1 VAKQSLLLVDGDA
14 RSLRVLEVSLK
25 KAGFNVT
32 TAVHGKD
39 ALDKVRTA
47 RPDLIISDTDMPEMD
62 GFTFCKQLKA
72 DPDCAEI
79 PFIFLTDQLSI
90 ERKIQGLE
98 LGVEDYLTK
107 PIYIKEI
114 ITRVRLLLQ
123 KHQRA
128 GIEARRD
135 QRTRFAGRLAD
146 MGVVDLIQ
154 TIEVSRK
161 SGLIHFHADDGRHAE
176 LYFRDGKVID
186 AEAGALQGEDAVYRL
201 LTWSDGEFEVVFR
214 SVRRKEVITISSQ
227 ALLMEGMRRLD
238 EWGRLL
244 EQLPVLDTRFEV
256 DAAEL
261 ASRLADLAD
270 ETNAVLKLFDGQRT
284 LMEVIDTSS
293 YGDLECLEIISKL
306 YFEGLIVEVDEAA
319 AESGRAA
326 SPPRALGELRRART
340 SDLVADEPASA
351 PLGPAALAAKEH
363 QLSAEE
369 LAITNVDVTPAPRS
383 RLIESA
389 IGMAAP
395 AMPIMPAMP
404 GTELEE
410 LAAHAM
416 ATLGSPRMPAARAV
430 AARGAARRLTPAQGA
445 SARASSARASAPRGA
460 ARRLTPASSSSV
472 PDELEGD
479 TPIPAPQIPVDS
491 GEVEGPMI
499 RVISSRGA
507 EVASA
512 SGEVSVVHMS
522 EAATLVPARELVTI
536 VPTREEDEFVLDEAM
551 EAGGDASEEAGDEA
565 PGETSDESFDATAE
579 TGSASVGAAIVAAL
593 DDDTSI
599 RHRAVTAEV
608 AAMAPVSDSEPTPPA
623 WPARSTPASTERAP
637 TARPERASTARPE
650 RAPTARPERAPTA
663 RLGRA
668 STVRS
673 ERARDAAPELR
684 PELRTERV
692 RVPQRS
698 VAVYAVTGVILLVV
712 IVLAVRALSGPEPEQ
727 DPPLVAAARPDAAP
741 AAVPVPAVP
750 HPDAARPQVEHAPA
764 APGVPAVD
772 DAVALAPANAGQA
785 SAARP
790 TTPGTGEPETTAPVR
805 PATPGTGEP
814 ETAPPVRPTTPGT
827 SGPATTAPV
836 RPTTPA
842 RQPETAPPVR
852 PTTPARQPE
861 TPPEPPATTPGTPP
875 QPAGTEPPQTT
886 PSPPAGPGTEPPQTA
901 PAPAPAPAPA
911 GGPTPQEL
919 LAQARAARS
928 AGRLDEALSLIER
941 GLAQKRTGALLALK
955 ADVLLSQGKQS
966 EALEAAN
973 EAAAASP
980 NNAEVWLTK
989 GTLHRALGQN
999 AEARA
1004 ALERYLQLA
1013 PQGRRADE
1021 VRKILETL

>member
-32 TAVHGKD
+32 TAVNGKD
-39 ALDKVRTA
+39 ALEKVKTA

-128 GIEARRD
+128 SIETRRD

-214 SVRRKEVITISSQ
+214 SVRRKDVITISSQ

-261 ASRLADLAD
+261 AARLADLAD

-293 YGDLECLEIISKL
+293 YGDLECLEIISRL
-306 YFEGLIVEVDEAA
+306 YFEGLIAELTAA
-319 AESGRAA
+319 PSESGRMAAVTPMRAA
-326 SPPRALGELRRART
+326 SELRRVKT
-340 SDLVADEPASA
+340 SEPVDEPPIA
-351 PLGPAALAAKEH
+351 PAARAPREH
-363 QLSAEE
+363 LLSPEE
-369 LAITNVDVTPAPRS
+369 LAIANVDVTPAPRS
-383 RLIESA
+383 RLIDGAISA
-389 IGMAAP
+389 
-395 AMPIMPAMP
+395 AMPVAPEMSPVA
-404 GTELEE
+404 ELEE

-416 ATLGSPRMPAARAV
+416 ATLVATRRATTSPGRGVPYTGARGGDARGLARRMPSPS
-430 AARGAARRLTPAQGA
+430 LE
-445 SARASSARASAPRGA
+445 
-460 ARRLTPASSSSV
+460 SV
-472 PDELEGD
+472 RDEVEGD

-491 GEVEGPMI
+491 GEMEAPMI

-512 SGEVSVVHMS
+512 SGEVSVVHVS
-522 EAATLVPARELVTI
+522 ELDPPVPARELVTI
-536 VPTREEDEFVLDEAM
+536 VPTRDEDEFVLDEALAAPSGPVVV
-551 EAGGDASEEAGDEA
+551 EAVAEPEPEH
-565 PGETSDESFDATAE
+565 ET
-579 TGSASVGAAIVAAL
+579 ASVGAAIEAVL
-593 DDDTSI
+593 DDDAPVV
-599 RHRAVTAEV
+599 HRAVTAESIEGEGDEP
-608 AAMAPVSDSEPTPPA
+608 AAAAPAPSG
-623 WPARSTPASTERAP
+623 ARGAGVRAP
-637 TARPERASTARPE
+637 TAGARPAARVETKARATAR
-650 RAPTARPERAPTA
+650 AVT
-663 RLGRA
+663 
-668 STVRS
+668 
-673 ERARDAAPELR
+673 AAPELR

-692 RVPQRS
+692 RAPERNLL
-698 VAVYAVTGVILLVV
+698 VYAGAAGVIFVLVLVLV
-712 IVLAVRALSGPEPEQ
+712 IFAVSGPDEKEEGSAH
-727 DPPLVAAARPDAAP
+727 AAARADAAP
-741 AAVPVPAVP
+741 ARVIAPPEVPVSGVE
-750 HPDAARPQVEHAPA
+750 AARPVVAAAPDAGVLVASAPMDVDAAVPPA
-764 APGVPAVD
+764 APAVTPPAATPPQIAVRPTPGETQPAVRPTPAPGETQP
-772 DAVALAPANAGQA
+772 AVRPTPTPGETQPARPRPAPGETQPTRPTP
-785 SAARP
+785 SPGETQPARP
-790 TTPGTGEPETTAPVR
+790 TPSPGETQ
-805 PATPGTGEP
+805 PA
-814 ETAPPVRPTTPGT
+814 RPTPSPGET
-827 SGPATTAPV
+827 QPA
-836 RPTTPA
+836 RPTPA
-842 RQPETAPPVR
+842 NPP
-852 PTTPARQPE
+852 AS
-861 TPPEPPATTPGTPP
+861 PPEQPATTPPATPP
-875 QPAGTEPPQTT
+875 AAT
-886 PSPPAGPGTEPPQTA
+886 
-901 PAPAPAPAPA
+901 PAPA
-911 GGPTPQEL
+911 GGPSAQEL
-919 LAQARAARS
+919 MAQARQARS
-928 AGRLDEALSLIER
+928 AGRLDDALALIDR

-955 ADVLLSQGKQS
+955 ADVLLSQGKRD
-966 EALEAAN
+966 EAL
-973 EAAAASP
+973 AAADEAVRVSAG
-980 NNAEVWLTK
+980 NAEVWLTK
-989 GTLHRALGQN
+989 GTVHRARGES

>member
-32 TAVHGKD
+32 TAVNGKD
-39 ALDKVRTA
+39 ALAKVRTA
-47 RPDLIISDTDMPEMD
+47 KPDLIISDTDMPEMD
-62 GFTFCKQLKA
+62 GFTLCKQLKA
-72 DPDCAEI
+72 DPDFAEI

-128 GIEARRD
+128 SIEARRD

-176 LYFRDGKVID
+176 LYFREGKVID

-214 SVRRKEVITISSQ
+214 SVRRKDVITISSQ

-261 ASRLADLAD
+261 ATRLADLAD

-284 LMEVIDTSS
+284 LMEVIDNSN
-293 YGDLECLEIISKL
+293 YGDLECLEIISRL

-319 AESGRAA
+319 AESARGAA
-326 SPPRALGELRRART
+326 PPPRAMGELRRART
-340 SDLVADEPASA
+340 SEPLAEP
-351 PLGPAALAAKEH
+351 PLAPAALSAKEH
-363 QLSAEE
+363 LLSAEE

-383 RLIESA
+383 RLIERA

-395 AMPIMPAMP
+395 VTPTMPAMQ

-416 ATLGSPRMPAARAV
+416 ATIASPRRMA
-430 AARGAARRLTPAQGA
+430 AQGA
-445 SARASSARASAPRGA
+445 AQAAAARTSDARAAAPRGA
-460 ARRLTPASSSSV
+460 ARRLTPMSLNSV
-472 PDELEGD
+472 RDELEGD

-491 GEVEGPMI
+491 GEMEGPMI

-512 SGEVSVVHMS
+512 SGEVSVGHVS
-522 EAATLVPARELVTI
+522 VEDTLVPARELVTI
-536 VPTREEDEFVLDEAM
+536 VPTRDEDEFVLDEAM
-551 EAGGDASEEAGDEA
+551 DEPAAEPADETPEAIADETAS
-565 PGETSDESFDATAE
+565 P
-579 TGSASVGAAIVAAL
+579 SVGAAIEAVL
-593 DDDTSI
+593 DDEVAVV
-599 RHRAVTAEV
+599 HRAVTA
-608 AAMAPVSDSEPTPPA
+608 AAMALDSEPTPPA
-623 WPARSTPASTERAP
+623 WSVRPMLMVRASARAPGANTPERASGASTPERASGASARRRAP
-637 TARPERASTARPE
+637 TARMV
-650 RAPTARPERAPTA
+650 RAPAGEARAQ
-663 RLGRA
+663 G
-668 STVRS
+668 
-673 ERARDAAPELR
+673 AAPELR

-692 RVPQRS
+692 RMPQRN
-698 VAVYAVTGVILLVV
+698 VAVYAAAGVILLVV
-712 IVLAVRALSGPEPEQ
+712 IVLAVRALSGPDAKQ
-727 DPPLVAAARPDAAP
+727 DDGVQAAAWPDATPAP
-741 AAVPVPAVP
+741 VAVPV
-750 HPDAARPQVEHAPA
+750 PDAARPVVERAPDA
-764 APGVPAVD
+764 GV
-772 DAVALAPANAGQA
+772 AVASAPVNVAESG
-785 SAARP
+785 AARP
-790 TTPGTGEPETTAPVR
+790 TTPATSPPETTAPVR
-805 PATPGTGEP
+805 PTATSPP
-814 ETAPPVRPTTPGT
+814 E
-827 SGPATTAPV
+827 TTAPV

-842 RQPETAPPVR
+842 RPPETAPPVR
-852 PTTPARQPE
+852 PTAPAPTPPAP
-861 TPPEPPATTPGTPP
+861 TPEPPQPTPSTPS
-875 QPAGTEPPQTT
+875 TPPQTT
-886 PSPPAGPGTEPPQTA
+886 PA
-901 PAPAPAPAPA
+901 PTPAPAPAPA
-911 GGPTPQEL
+911 GGPTPQEI
-919 LAQARAARS
+919 LAQARAARG
-928 AGRLDEALSLIER
+928 AGRLDEALALIES
-941 GLAQKRTGALLALK
+941 GLAQKRTGAFLALK
-955 ADVLLSQGKQS
+955 ADVLLSQGKQA
-966 EALEAAN
+966 EAL
-973 EAAAASP
+973 AAADEAVGASP
-980 NNAEVWLTK
+980 GNAEVWLTK
-989 GTLHRALGQN
+989 GTVHRALGQN

-1004 ALERYLQLA
+1004 ALERYLQLV

>member
-32 TAVHGKD
+32 TAVNGKD
-39 ALDKVRTA
+39 ALEKVQTA

-128 GIEARRD
+128 SIEARRD

-214 SVRRKEVITISSQ
+214 IVRRKDVITISSQ

-261 ASRLADLAD
+261 ATRLADLVD

-284 LMEVIDTSS
+284 LMEVIDNSS

-306 YFEGLIVEVDEAA
+306 YFEGLIVESDGAA
-319 AESGRAA
+319 DSGRAA
-326 SPPRALGELRRART
+326 TSPPPRALGERRRART
-340 SDLVADEPASA
+340 NEPVDEPPIA
-351 PLGPAALAAKEH
+351 PAALTAKEH
-363 QLSAEE
+363 LLSAEE

-383 RLIESA
+383 RLIDAA

-395 AMPIMPAMP
+395 VGPAMP
-404 GTELEE
+404 AIPGSELEE

-416 ATLGSPRMPAARAV
+416 ATLAPRRVAVHGLASRA
-430 AARGAARRLTPAQGA
+430 TA
-445 SARASSARASAPRGA
+445 SRVSSARAAAPRGA
-460 ARRLTPASSSSV
+460 ARRATPGTLNRV
-472 PDELEGD
+472 RDELEGD
-479 TPIPAPQIPVDS
+479 TPIPAPQIPMDS
-491 GEVEGPMI
+491 GEMETPLI

-512 SGEVSVVHMS
+512 SGEVSVGHVS
-522 EAATLVPARELVTI
+522 VEDTLVPARELVTI
-536 VPTREEDEFVLDEAM
+536 VPTRDEDEFVLDDAM
-551 EAGGDASEEAGDEA
+551 DEPAAEPPEEEAASG
-565 PGETSDESFDATAE
+565 
-579 TGSASVGAAIVAAL
+579 SVGAAIEAVLEDEVTVA
-593 DDDTSI
+593 
-599 RHRAVTAEV
+599 HRAVTAEAV
-608 AAMAPVSDSEPTPPA
+608 AAADSEPTPPA
-623 WPARSTPASTERAP
+623 MPARSTPRTSAASTS
-637 TARPERASTARPE
+637 RASAASTP
-650 RAPTARPERAPTA
+650 
-663 RLGRA
+663 RA
-668 STVRS
+668 SAS
-673 ERARDAAPELR
+673 RAVAAAPELR

-692 RVPQRS
+692 RVPRRNL
-698 VAVYAVTGVILLVV
+698 AVYAGAAGVILIVV
-712 IVLAVRALSGPEPEQ
+712 IVLVVRAVSGPDSDQGGSAHAAARVDAATAAVPVSPVADVDAARPVVERMP
-727 DPPLVAAARPDAAP
+727 DAGVAVASATSNTGDSGAAARPTAP
-741 AAVPVPAVP
+741 ATSP
-750 HPDAARPQVEHAPA
+750 
-764 APGVPAVD
+764 
-772 DAVALAPANAGQA
+772 
-785 SAARP
+785 
-790 TTPGTGEPETTAPVR
+790 PET
-805 PATPGTGEP
+805 
-814 ETAPPVRPTTPGT
+814 PPVRPPGT
-827 SGPATTAPV
+827 PPPETTAPV
-836 RPTTPA
+836 RPTTPPRA
-842 RQPETAPPVR
+842 PETTTPVR
-852 PTTPARQPE
+852 PTAPG
-861 TPPEPPATTPGTPP
+861 TPPPEQPAPPPGTTTPRPATEPPATVPSTPP
-875 QPAGTEPPQTT
+875 AAT
-886 PSPPAGPGTEPPQTA
+886 
-901 PAPAPAPAPA
+901 PAPAPV
-911 GGPTPQEL
+911 GGPSPQEL
-919 LAQARAARS
+919 LAQARQARG
-928 AGRLDEALSLIER
+928 AGRLDEALALIER
-941 GLAQKRTGALLALK
+941 GLAQKRGGALLALK
-955 ADVLLSQGKQS
+955 ADVLLSQGKQA
-966 EALEAAN
+966 EALAAAN
-973 EAAAASP
+973 QAVAASP
-980 NNAEVWLTK
+980 GNAEVWLTK
-989 GTLHRALGQN
+989 GTVHRALGQN

-1004 ALERYLQLA
+1004 ALERYLALV

-1021 VRKILETL
+1021 VRQILETL